1 MIRADTCVSGPRP
14 WYKALSQDYDL
25 ILVDEAQDLN
35 PVTMAIIEEQTIPV
49 MYVGDT
55 HQHIYGFNGAKDG
68 LRANRADVELRL
80 TRSFRFGPAVAWIA
94 NKVVAL
100 KGEHKMLSGARPCV
114 AGDASRPPSRVFAV
128 NTGNTSSDAVKI
140 MLSRATA
147 NMPRGG
153 RGGVDAD
160 ADDDAPG
167 GGGGAPPCVLCRSN
181 ANVLNA
187 AIWAID
193 RFGGKGGNKVHI
205 LGGLKKAE
213 AVMKPFEDVFKVYMK
228 DANRSK
234 YKGFTGPHGWEN
246 LKKFAEANRLHDV
259 ISQCNFV
266 EVYQSKTVG
275 RRTLELVVL
284 THGLNDSRFQLDEK
298 GAL

>member
-1 MIRADTCVSGPRP
+1 MFISVGPLNSNEHVWEYRPLP
-14 WYKALSQDYDL
+14 WYKALSRDYDL

-49 MYVGDT
+49 VYVGDT

-68 LRANRADVELRL
+68 LRATRADVELRL

-100 KGEHKMLSGARPCV
+100 KGENKMLSGARPCV
-114 AGDASRPPSRVFAV
+114 AGDASRLPSRVFAV
-128 NTGNTSSDAVKI
+128 DVPNTGSDAVRI
-140 MLSRATA
+140 MLRQATA
-147 NMPRGG
+147 NMPHGG
-153 RGGVDAD
+153 GGGVGAD
-160 ADDDAPG
+160 ADDDAPGG

-193 RFGGKGGNKVHI
+193 CFGGKGENKVHI

-213 AVMKPFEDVFKVYMK
+213 AVMGPFEDVFKVYTE

-234 YKGFTGPHGWEN
+234 YKGPHFTGPRGWEN
-246 LKKFAEANRLHDV
+246 LKRFAEANRMHDV

-266 EVYQSKTVG
+266 EVYRNNTV
-275 RRTLELVVL
+275 RWVMQAELVSL
-284 THGLNDSRFQLDEK
+284 THPR
-298 GAL
+298 A